1 MRLGGLLTVLMDY
14 ITLHV
19 PERIITVLSATYGLV
34 AVGVVCAEMIDVEC
48 ASDCVSDEDS
58 GCDDGHL
65 S

>member
-1 MRLGGLLTVLMDY
+1 VHYNARFRAHYNCTERY
-14 ITLHV
+14 LH
-19 PERIITVLSATYGLV
+19 RHV
-34 AVGVVCAEMIDVEC
+34 AVGVVCTEMIDVEC